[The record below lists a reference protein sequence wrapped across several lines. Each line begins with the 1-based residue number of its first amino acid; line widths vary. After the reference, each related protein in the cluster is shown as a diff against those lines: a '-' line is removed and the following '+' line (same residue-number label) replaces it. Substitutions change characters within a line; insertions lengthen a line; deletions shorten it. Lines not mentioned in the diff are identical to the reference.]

1 MARGRGARVSGCR
14 AGPSRGCCLADGD
27 GGSERDAGAN
37 GSLLDFLYANGRGS
51 GGWEE
56 PGDSHPE
63 RIGHYFLALLLL
75 RGIVF
80 WQEILARNGAGRA
93 RGKGGESP
101 ANKEPPKPSEPL
113 GRAGGLLS
121 GAGCLKVSFAVN
133 QPALQPPDPPL
144 PPGPPYPRL
153 VPSPSAVMPP
163 GPLPQTWGRF
173 PKPGAEPAAP
183 RAPGGARRAGRGCGM
198 PVLSAPPRRRSAPL
212 RKLNRAPAPPCKEQ
226 RGAAGRAGRSLEL
239 QPLGGLHHKRRF
251 PLGVCPRAF
260 DIPSPGTFFWG
271 QEHGTGPAPAGTSLP
286 LRSCLH
292 LETPS
297 KSYVGVDLPKRE
309 KQQARRWDHNAAPAQ
324 FGYFWDF

>member
-14 AGPSRGCCLADGD
+14 AGPGRGCCLADGD

-121 GAGCLKVSFAVN
+121 GAGCLEVSFAVN
-133 QPALQPPDPPL
+133 QPALQPQDTPL
-144 PPGPPYPRL
+144 PPGPPCPHL
-153 VPSPSAVMPP
+153 VPSPPAVMPP
-163 GPLPQTWGRF
+163 GPLPQTWGRASSSPS
-173 PKPGAEPAAP
+173 PKGCSQGGQRLRDARSLGTPPPWQRPSPQAEPSPGSPLQGAEGCCWQS
-183 RAPGGARRAGRGCGM
+183 RAIPG
-198 PVLSAPPRRRSAPL
+198 
-212 RKLNRAPAPPCKEQ
+212 
-226 RGAAGRAGRSLEL
+226 EL

-251 PLGVCPRAF
+251 PLSVCPRAF

-271 QEHGTGPAPAGTSLP
+271 QERGTGPAPAGTSLP

-309 KQQARRWDHNAAPAQ
+309 KQQASRWDHNAAPAQ